1 MLFSSSV
8 LMKGGMAN
16 EPSSQYWDIIIS
28 LPIDSMSIIKEPE
41 PERKEGRAERKRRC
55 IKSIDWWKERSG
67 RQTQGGLEHMNISTL
82 SSVPTMLLNVDLRY
96 YQSGVSGG
104 VIIKCRTTRTK
115 QSSCIKNKSFSFH
128 TVYTQME
135 VNTHTHT
142 VYTQMEINMKN
153 IWNVFWG
160 N

>member
-1 MLFSSSV
+1 MLFSFSV
-8 LMKGGMAN
+8 LMKCGMAN

-28 LPIDSMSIIKEPE
+28 LSIDSMSIIKEPE
-41 PERKEGRAERKRRC
+41 LERKEGRAERKRRC

-67 RQTQGGLEHMNISTL
+67 RQTQGGLEHFISTL
-82 SSVPTMLLNVDLRY
+82 SSVPTMLLNVDPRY

-115 QSSCIKNKSFSFH
+115 QSCCIKDQSFSFH

-135 VNTHTHT
+135 
-142 VYTQMEINMKN
+142 INMKKN
-153 IWNVFWG
+153 PKYILR
-160 N
+160 